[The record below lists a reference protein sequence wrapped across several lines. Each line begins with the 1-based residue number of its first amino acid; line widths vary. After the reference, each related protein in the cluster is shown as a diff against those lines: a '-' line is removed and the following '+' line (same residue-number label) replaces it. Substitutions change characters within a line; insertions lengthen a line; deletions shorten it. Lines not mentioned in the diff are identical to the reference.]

1 MNKKEKDEFVFFFFF
16 QIFCKLL
23 VEEQVGTREFGGQFA
38 NDS

>member
-1 MNKKEKDEFVFFFFF
+1 MNKKEKDEFVFFFF

-23 VEEQVGTREFGGQFA
+23 VEEQVGTREFGGHFA